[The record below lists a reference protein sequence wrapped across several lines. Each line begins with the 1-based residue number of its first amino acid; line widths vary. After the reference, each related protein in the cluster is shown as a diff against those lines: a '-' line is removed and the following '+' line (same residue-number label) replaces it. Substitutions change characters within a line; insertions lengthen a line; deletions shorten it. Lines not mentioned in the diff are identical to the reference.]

1 MFFAQDRSNPYWVG
15 DSPTDLNAFRRGL
28 EYLHAMQDLALEPEM
43 VNLLES
49 VRDRATILTW
59 IGKNIDAVN
68 AILQQCL
75 LACHDCFH
83 PQERR
88 SMQIFAVPLAQSLG
102 LDGLCNIA
110 TNPITIL
117 IDVGRVAPDGWLSI
131 VAHEYAH
138 AHIASPGHHPSFA
151 VVLSHLCLGLG
162 LHSPDESTEWTL
174 RSWPP
179 YTPTLTPLAFW
190 RGELGGMRT
199 ETVRPSFVSNC

>member
-1 MFFAQDRSNPYWVG
+1 
-15 DSPTDLNAFRRGL
+15 
-28 EYLHAMQDLALEPEM
+28 MQDLALEPGM

-49 VRDRATILTW
+49 VRDRAIILTW
-59 IGKNIDAVN
+59 IGENIDTVN
-68 AILQQCL
+68 ATLQRYL
-75 LACHDCFH
+75 FACHDCFH

-117 IDVGRVAPDGWLSI
+117 IDVGRVSPEGWLSI

-162 LHSPDESTEWTL
+162 LQTLGEPTEWTL

-190 RGELGGMRT
+190 RGEPERRRT
-199 ETVRPSFVSNC
+199 GTARPSFLSGN